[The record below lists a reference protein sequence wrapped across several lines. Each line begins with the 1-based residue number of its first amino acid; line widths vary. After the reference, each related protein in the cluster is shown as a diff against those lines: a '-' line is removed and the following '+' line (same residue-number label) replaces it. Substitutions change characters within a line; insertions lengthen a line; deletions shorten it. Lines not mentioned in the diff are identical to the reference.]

1 MEYSFCPPSLVA
13 ICETPPGIQQ
23 SASFSRPGIAACLRP
38 VFRSQLTS
46 QGKLPFHRFPRAAG
60 KPLLFSDV
68 IGTVGIPMQNCAEP
82 SGENCPWLRA
92 RDANS
97 PALGSY
103 RSRKARRL
111 ASISPEAA
119 NNRRESGVP
128 DLRGQQEQALK
139 ASHRFHRAVGQNAA
153 S

>member
-1 MEYSFCPPSLVA
+1 M
-13 ICETPPGIQQ
+13 
-23 SASFSRPGIAACLRP
+23 RPL
-38 VFRSQLTS
+38 FRSQLTS

-103 RSRKARRL
+103 QSGKARRL

-119 NNRRESGVP
+119 TSRRELGVA
-128 DLRGQQEQALK
+128 DLRGQQGQALK
-139 ASHRFHRAVGQNAA
+139 ASHRFDLPGGQNAE